1 MAFPALAEGTQN
13 GLRRLVA
20 DNSVTVASMLD
31 VEKYSVVDALCEKCA
46 QVIRQQQLS
55 VASFLARFFSAD
67 LLSDQAII
75 VGKSGKGSAA
85 TLADRIAVAWA
96 ANKCLAK
103 AKNEKTAIHDHE
115 QEARTAEEEAEAPS
129 NGEDDQKRKPEVEPD
144 QKEARIPQK
153 KQRKM

>member
-31 VEKYSVVDALCEKCA
+31 VEKDSAVDALCEKCA

-75 VGKSGKGSAA
+75 LGKSGKGSAA
-85 TLADRIAVAWA
+85 TLADRIAAAWA

-103 AKNEKTAIHDHE
+103 GKHE
-115 QEARTAEEEAEAPS
+115 
-129 NGEDDQKRKPEVEPD
+129 NDEDDQKRRPEVEPD
-144 QKEARIPQK
+144 RKEGRIPQK
-153 KQRKM
+153 KHRKM